1 MNGQLLR
8 RQPKLKCCKPLG
20 SSPSGAFFLPF
31 SLMTNHITNAL
42 DDSRDS
48 SEIANRCADLQA
60 AFEKFIEGIEPY
72 IAKAY
77 EFQISDAVATSL
89 HLSEPV
95 LLDAVRSYYRDIDEY
110 KRRHEFKNG
119 ARADNRKI
127 GAFTTFWLA
136 RKRPIY
142 DTRNSSYA
150 PFVNDDFALFTG
162 LVIAEVDP
170 HVARV
175 HGDGKTYQQ
184 LMAALADCDAT
195 AELLIPMFMLL
206 HEKCTF
212 E

>member
-1 MNGQLLR
+1 MN
-8 RQPKLKCCKPLG
+8 
-20 SSPSGAFFLPF
+20 
-31 SLMTNHITNAL
+31 NHNTDTSNE
-42 DDSRDS
+42 SRDLS
-48 SEIANRCADLQA
+48 DIASRCEHLQA
-60 AFEKFIEGIEPY
+60 AFEIFIDGIEPY
-72 IAKAY
+72 IAKAF
-77 EFQISDAVATSL
+77 EFQVSDATATSL

-110 KRRHEFKNG
+110 KRRHGFKNG

-170 HVARV
+170 HAARV
-175 HGDGKTYQQ
+175 HCDGKTYQQ

-206 HEKCTF
+206 HENCAL